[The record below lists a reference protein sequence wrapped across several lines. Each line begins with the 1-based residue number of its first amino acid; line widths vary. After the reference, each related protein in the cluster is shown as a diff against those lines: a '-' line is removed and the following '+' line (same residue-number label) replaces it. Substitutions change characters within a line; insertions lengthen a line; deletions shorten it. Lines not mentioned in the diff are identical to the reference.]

1 MELKKQ
7 SKKSLIILIAFWILV
22 GVTSTIIYDLEWFIQ
37 KVVLFNGW
45 LSNDIAKNS
54 TINIAGIKPFNFNSL
69 GITQIQDFYQILTDK
84 NETNQV
90 FKIVSQYY
98 DHNINQAFK
107 IEGMLFAAAGLG
119 ASFISGPL
127 LVFAITK
134 RQKYKIFVLPILLAL
149 AIFMFFVMPAI
160 STLILLIAVFTPV
173 FAFLYS
179 YRTALD
185 PWATSIARKTNVK
198 IAFVRNFYA
207 IGGTLGSI
215 CITQMLF
222 KLNSYQD
229 TLTWKT
235 AYPYYFVGGFII
247 LLAVFLAFFMPDN
260 AFSESHVKQEDISE
274 KKFKEVKESNELDKQ
289 ITLKQVIKNKNFIV
303 GLIVFLILIGAVQAF
318 NSIWIN
324 TVENLTSSTKEVNA
338 PNQLGFQKAF
348 ALGPQL
354 LLTFLI
360 LKIVSKISLR
370 KFLILTSILS
380 SISFFLIGVVV
391 YIVKPAHV
399 TINSLIG
406 GIGYAVTGTLAVAL
420 GYEFVSRVTTPH
432 TRPATFVVFNSLTY
446 GFGGI
451 IFVFI
456 NSFLSRVTF
465 FGIDKTNGMWVWI
478 ICGSAM
484 LLTVFILIFAF
495 KEPKFITREI
505 DDHTFDQNKQR
516 KLSNFS
522 KKSNK

>member
-7 SKKSLIILIAFWILV
+7 SRKSLIILIAFWALV
-22 GVTSTIIYDLEWFIQ
+22 GITSTTIYELEWFVQ

-45 LSNDIAKNS
+45 LKTDLSKDS
-54 TINIAGIKPFNFNSL
+54 VNIPGMAPFNFGSL
-69 GITQIQDFYQILTDK
+69 GVNSIHKFYEILTSND
-84 NETNQV
+84 ETNV
-90 FKIVSQYY
+90 AFRTLSEYY
-98 DHNINQAFK
+98 NHNINQAFK
-107 IEGMLFAAAGLG
+107 IEGMLFAAAGLA

-134 RQKYKIFVLPILLAL
+134 KQKYKIFILPILLAL
-149 AIFMFFVMPAI
+149 AIFMLFVMPLI
-160 STLILLIAVFTPV
+160 STLILLITVFTPV
-173 FAFLYS
+173 FAFLYA

-198 IAFVRNFYA
+198 IAFVRNFYSV
-207 IGGTLGSI
+207 GGTIGSI

-222 KLNSYQD
+222 QLNSYQD
-229 TLTWKT
+229 SLTWKT
-235 AYPYYFVGGFII
+235 AYPYYLVGAFV
-247 LLAVFLAFFMPDN
+247 LLVIFLVFFMPDN
-260 AFSESHVKQEDISE
+260 AFSESHVNQEDISE

-289 ITLKQVIKNKNFIV
+289 ITLKQVIFNKNFIV
-303 GLIVFLILIGAVQAF
+303 GLIVFLILIGVVQAF
-318 NSIWIN
+318 NSIWTN

-338 PNQLGFQKAF
+338 PNQLGYQKAF

-360 LKIVSKISLR
+360 LKIVSKISLK

-380 SISFFLIGVVV
+380 SLSFLLVGVVV

-406 GIGYAVTGTLAVAL
+406 GIGYAVTGTLAIAL

-465 FGIDKTNGMWVWI
+465 FGINGTNGMWVWL
-478 ICGSAM
+478 ICGLVM
-484 LLTVFILIFAF
+484 LFAVFILIFAF

-505 DDHTFDQNKQR
+505 DDHTFDENK
-516 KLSNFS
+516 NS
-522 KKSNK
+522 KMSHFNKKANK